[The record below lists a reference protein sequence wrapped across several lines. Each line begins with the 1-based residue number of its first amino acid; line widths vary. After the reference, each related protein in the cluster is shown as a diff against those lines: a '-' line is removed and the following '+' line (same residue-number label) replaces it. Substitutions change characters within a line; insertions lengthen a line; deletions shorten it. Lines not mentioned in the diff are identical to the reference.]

1 MKGWGRNTGKP
12 SVLSWQMTSN
22 SADLFNLSELVELS
36 DAVVEDDVVVVV
48 EVVGSS
54 HSTYSGQLQESILE
68 SK

>member
-1 MKGWGRNTGKP
+1 
-12 SVLSWQMTSN
+12 MTSN